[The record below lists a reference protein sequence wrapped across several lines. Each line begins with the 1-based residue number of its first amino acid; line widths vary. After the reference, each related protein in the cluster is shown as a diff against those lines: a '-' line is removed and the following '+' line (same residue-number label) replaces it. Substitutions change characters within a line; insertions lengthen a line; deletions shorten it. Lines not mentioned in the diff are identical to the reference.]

1 MLHLV
6 GSTLK
11 TKTADESIVSKIQDH
26 NLLLEGYLRSHKIR
40 NHSARTCNREHAF
53 LKAWFLSHSTSNDK
67 TEEIIPL
74 FTWEAMKP
82 IEGRQIISDY
92 AYALVDTGLT
102 TDTVR
107 AYVGILSRY
116 FSYVLENAFVAT
128 SAGTR
133 HLHSLYG
140 PIEQPVSEYSLPKHV
155 YDGEKEG
162 LPMDPEKIYNF
173 YSILRK
179 NYLSRTGIQQAVAA
193 RNYTAVVL
201 AGESGLRINEI
212 IHLDI
217 RYDLL
222 FESKKIQ
229 TRFAKG
235 TQGSGKRSRRTLF
248 PPLAR
253 DTVSYYLKEHR
264 PYLIKETG
272 SHYLFPSNKGNLM
285 TYSSFHEALVEMLD
299 VVRKSNFPVAP
310 NMTWHWFRR
319 IFATRFIE
327 RFPQRMDVLIS
338 LLGHSSLNT
347 VHRYIRHSEA
357 WMDKQMQAVIEGES
371 TLWQSFGD

>member
-92 AYALVDTGLT
+92 AYVLVDTGLT

-116 FSYVLENAFVAT
+116 FSYVLENAFVMTA
-128 SAGTR
+128 AGTR

-140 PIEQPVSEYSLPKHV
+140 PIEQPVSEYNLPSHV

-162 LPMDPEKIYNF
+162 LPMDPEKVYNF

-201 AGESGLRINEI
+201 AGESGLRI
-212 IHLDI
+212 
-217 RYDLL
+217 
-222 FESKKIQ
+222 K
-229 TRFAKG
+229 
-235 TQGSGKRSRRTLF
+235 
-248 PPLAR
+248 
-253 DTVSYYLKEHR
+253 
-264 PYLIKETG
+264 
-272 SHYLFPSNKGNLM
+272 
-285 TYSSFHEALVEMLD
+285 ALRGVLG
-299 VVRKSNFPVAP
+299 
-310 NMTWHWFRR
+310 R
-319 IFATRFIE
+319 I
-327 RFPQRMDVLIS
+327 
-338 LLGHSSLNT
+338 
-347 VHRYIRHSEA
+347 
-357 WMDKQMQAVIEGES
+357 
-371 TLWQSFGD
+371 